1 MITISSLSL
10 REIFIA
16 LKIQN
21 NQVLTNFILRNEDL

>member
-21 NQVLTNFILRNEDL
+21 NQVLTNLILRNEDL